1 MFDRFM
7 SAKDAPSGSLAEC
20 YITIDGVRY
29 NFMQLYSFES
39 KFNTNVSEVPILGR
53 TSKGHKYTGGSGE
66 WSGTAHYNQSIMR
79 ELMYKYQETGEITYF
94 DIQVTN
100 EDPATSVG
108 RQTIILRD
116 CLCDSAILAKYD
128 ADSANLTEELSGTFE
143 RFEMPEK
150 FNVLEGML

>member
-1 MFDRFM
+1 MANNFM
-7 SAKDAPSGSLAEC
+7 SAKDAPSGALAEC
-20 YITIDGVRY
+20 YITINGTRY

-39 KFNTNVSEVPILGR
+39 KFNANVSEVPILGR
-53 TSKGHKYTGGSGE
+53 TAKGHKYTGGSGE

-79 ELMYKYQETGEITYF
+79 EMMYKYQETGEMTYF

-100 EDPATSVG
+100 EDPSTTVG

-116 CLCDSAILAKYD
+116 CLIDSSILAKYD
-128 ADSANLTEELSGTFE
+128 ADSNNLTEEMSGTFE

-150 FNVLEGML
+150 FNTLEGML